1 MHSWMQGAAP
11 CWAQLDPMHS
21 WTLGTARCCCSQTKA
36 PGPSGMLVQPQ
47 IPPRELHREQ
57 LCRAGTQWSRLHSG
71 GGKSPAVGSHTAP
84 HPSPPCTPQQLW
96 RYGNGAQ
103 FALPSLNPRFWFSIP
118 TQKPDV
124 TKKKDPRFA
133 PKCSILP
140 RNTPLCPLPKNPNL
154 TLCISPPLGSPSVDE
169 STHELGSVAALSVI
183 GAVAYTN
190 DNYPNRTPRGDA
202 AAVPTPAL
210 HITLLQQI
218 TANRVV
224 TPTCP
229 HGGN

>member
-84 HPSPPCTPQQLW
+84 HPSPPCTPQQLR
-96 RYGNGAQ
+96 RYGNGEH

-118 TQKPDV
+118 MQKPDL
-124 TKKKDPRFA
+124 TKKKSPALPQNALFCHETPRFA
-133 PKCSILP
+133 PS
-140 RNTPLCPLPKNPNL
+140 PK
-154 TLCISPPLGSPSVDE
+154 
-169 STHELGSVAALSVI
+169 
-183 GAVAYTN
+183 
-190 DNYPNRTPRGDA
+190 
-202 AAVPTPAL
+202 
-210 HITLLQQI
+210 
-218 TANRVV
+218 
-224 TPTCP
+224 TPTSLSAFLPLSDLPVLMNP
-229 HGGN
+229 HTSWARSQLFQL